1 MRAFARAMIVPIVL
15 SLTVAGC
22 SKRAWVAG
30 HGAGAAY
37 GESPV
42 PAPAP
47 TTPPPHAPPV
57 APAAPREAPI
67 DPAAEGAAAL
77 PAPGALVAEQLPWE
91 EVAPAEPPG
100 AGGGEC
106 ADAPCHWV
114 QIAAPVD
121 SFGCAALLRQA
132 GAVLTAAAT
141 PTGASV
147 RHEGGLWKVQLGP
160 FSRWEEAESAR
171 DRLRAAGFAAAWL
184 VRR

>member
-1 MRAFARAMIVPIVL
+1 MRAFARAMIVLIVL
-15 SLTVAGC
+15 TIPVAGC

-30 HGAGAAY
+30 HGAAAAY
-37 GESPV
+37 GEAR
-42 PAPAP
+42 APAA
-47 TTPPPHAPPV
+47 TTPSPYAPPV
-57 APAAPREAPI
+57 APAVPREAPI

-91 EVAPAEPPG
+91 DVEPVGSPV
-100 AGGGEC
+100 AGGGDCEGS
-106 ADAPCHWV
+106 PCHWV

-132 GAVLTAAAT
+132 DAVLMAADT
-141 PTGASV
+141 PAGGFV

-160 FSRWEEAESAR
+160 FFRWEEAESAR